1 MTEDRNVDD
10 TNIDLVVK
18 GENDIPQF
26 SVEVKYNQLSKQ
38 VSAIKDIEAEIISL
52 KSKLTGDL
60 FKDAET
66 HSEIYALKLMMNPEI
81 KNNPS
86 LDDDECLA
94 CGS

>member
-1 MTEDRNVDD
+1 MQENRNVED
-10 TNIDLVVK
+10 TNIDLVIK
-18 GENDIPQF
+18 GENHVPQF
-26 SVEVKYNQLSKQ
+26 SVEKKYNQLSKQ
-38 VSAIKDIEAEIISL
+38 VSAIKDIEAEIVAL

-66 HSEIYALKLMMNPEI
+66 HSEIYALKLMLNPEI

>member
-1 MTEDRNVDD
+1 MQENKNVDD
-10 TNIDLVVK
+10 TNIDLVIK
-18 GENDIPQF
+18 GEHHAQDF
-26 SVEVKYNQLSKQ
+26 SKEKMFNIKSKQ
-38 VSAIKDIEAEIISL
+38 ISNIKDIKAEIIAL

-66 HSEIYALKLMMNPEI
+66 HNEIYALKLIMNPEI

-94 CGS
+94 PGS

>member
-18 GENDIPQF
+18 GEDFPEF
-26 SVEVKYNQLSKQ
+26 SVELKYNQISKQ
-38 VSAIKDIEAEIISL
+38 ISAIKDIEAEIIAL

-66 HSEIYALKLMMNPEI
+66 HSEIYALKLIANPQI

>member
-1 MTEDRNVDD
+1 MREDRNVDD

-26 SVEVKYNQLSKQ
+26 SVEKKYNQLSKQ
-38 VSAIKDIEAEIISL
+38 VSAIKDIEAEIIAL

-66 HSEIYALKLMMNPEI
+66 HSEIYALKLMVNPQI